1 MIGGKKR
8 SIDLREVSMPK
19 VRKAKKPRTGKAPKT
34 QSERLERS
42 GKSNPLKS
50 KYKRKKKVPV

>member
-1 MIGGKKR
+1 
-8 SIDLREVSMPK
+8 MPK

-42 GKSNPLKS
+42 GKSSPLKS